1 MMNRQKVELGQLKH
15 SVYVIRLLAKR
26 DRSRGNSSAFLGQLW
41 QILNPFI
48 YMVVMALLFTNMFTN
63 DNFMYYPIFIL
74 TGTMIDTLFAEG
86 TFNCLTA
93 LSANKNFLINSSI
106 SRKLYPVERVYVA
119 FVNFLFS
126 TLIFFLVAWYF
137 QLKPSWTWIL
147 VIPNII
153 MFVFL
158 VLGIGKILAIINVY
172 FADITYFYK
181 IFRLF
186 VFYASAI
193 FYDTARLSPS
203 MQKLISLNPV
213 YVSIALARISLIDK
227 VVPSISLWIKL
238 FVYSMGIYL
247 LGTYIYNKNISNI
260 IEKI

>member
-1 MMNRQKVELGQLKH
+1 MSRRKFDLEQLKH
-15 SVYVIRLLAKR
+15 NIYVIRLLAKR
-26 DRSRGNSSAFLGQLW
+26 DRRRGNSSAFLGQLW

-63 DNFMYYPIFIL
+63 KNFIYFPIYIL
-74 TGTMIDTLFAEG
+74 IGTMIDTLFAEG

-106 SRKLYPVERVYVA
+106 SRKLYPVERVYVS

-126 TLIFFLVAWYF
+126 IIIFFMVTWYF
-137 QLKPSWTWIL
+137 GLAPKWEWIL
-147 VIPNII
+147 VIPNIV

-158 VLGIGKILAIINVY
+158 ILGIGKILAIINVY

-193 FYDTARLSPS
+193 FYDTSKLSPL

-213 YVSIALARISLIDK
+213 YVSIALARVSIIDGT
-227 VVPSISLWIKL
+227 VPSINLWIKL
-238 FVYSMGIYL
+238 FIYTILIYL
-247 LGTYIYNKNISNI
+247 LGTYIYNKNVSNI